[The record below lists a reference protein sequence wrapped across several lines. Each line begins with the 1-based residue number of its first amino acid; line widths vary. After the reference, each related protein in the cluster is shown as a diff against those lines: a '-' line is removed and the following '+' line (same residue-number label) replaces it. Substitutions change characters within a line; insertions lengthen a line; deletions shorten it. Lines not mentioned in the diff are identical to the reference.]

1 MRLFAGRSG
10 GVPSALRAGVGGLLL
25 TYISLLVIHS
35 ALGTQK
41 LLVTLLPGIIPNIRF
56 CSGYGLLLLRIE
68 PQQVNAS
75 PSDPFQCPPFNRHM
89 TA

>member
-25 TYISLLVIHS
+25 TYISSLVIHS

-41 LLVTLLPGIIPNIRF
+41 LLVNPLPGIIPNIRF
-56 CSGYGLLLLRIE
+56 CSGYGLLLLRTE
-68 PQQVNAS
+68 PQQVKA
-75 PSDPFQCPPFNRHM
+75 
-89 TA
+89 